1 MWKRISLLTLFLVC
15 FSFSGKPQF
24 DTKKDWGAAIGLTWG
39 SNVAIWSFNRFIAR
53 SDFAYIGLNTVKENF
68 KKGFV
73 WDNDKV
79 GTNMFGHPYHGSLYF
94 NAARSNGFSFW
105 EAGGFN
111 LGGSLMWEMLMENEY
126 PSINDLVTTPVGGL
140 ILGETFYRL
149 SDVILDDRA
158 VGFERFGRE
167 LTGLVVSPVRGI
179 NRIIRGDAWRKR
191 NASGRQFGIPDISVR
206 VAVGMRALE
215 LKDELFDKGV
225 GMTTTLHVE
234 YGDRFA
240 TKTEKPYDYFMLNA
254 NLHVQKMQPVL
265 GQINIKGR
273 LYSTG
278 LMDSPKDFLSLGVYQ
293 HFDYYDS
300 DIISAVSPYVPY
312 RFCAPASFGLG
323 LVYDNKRFRK
333 WKIDSFF
340 HANVILMGASL
351 SDHYVVDDRNYNLAN
366 GFSWQWGINLSNR
379 KKFSASLHY
388 EGFRFFTWKGY
399 DKEMDWGSVDPRSL
413 NVQGDESQAI
423 SQALH
428 FRMEYKL
435 ANRLYLTGTYSN
447 YFRETTYR
455 YFDDVFSQTSE
466 GKFMLTYFFKSLP
479 SN

>member
-1 MWKRISLLTLFLVC
+1 MWKRISFLTLFLVC
-15 FSFSGKPQF
+15 FSLSGKPQP
-24 DTKKDWGAAIGLTWG
+24 DAKKDWGTAIGLTLG
-39 SNVAIWSFNRFIAR
+39 SNVAVWSFNRFIVR
-53 SDFAYIGLNTVKENF
+53 SDFAYIGLHTVKENF
-68 KKGFV
+68 KNGFV

-105 EAGGFN
+105 EAGGFG

-126 PSINDLVTTPVGGL
+126 PSINDIVTTPVGGL
-140 ILGETFYRL
+140 ILGETLYRL
-149 SDVILDDRA
+149 SDFILDDRA
-158 VGFERFGRE
+158 VGVERFGRE
-167 LTGLVVSPVRGI
+167 LTGLIVSPVRGI

-191 NASGRQFGIPDISVR
+191 NASGRQFGIPDVSVR

-225 GMTTTLHVE
+225 GMTTNLQVE

-240 TKTEKPYDYFMLNA
+240 TETEKPYDYFMFNA
-254 NLHVQKMQPVL
+254 NLHVQKMQPLL

-278 LMDSPKDFLSLGVYQ
+278 LMDSRKDFLSLGVYQ

-312 RFCAPASFGLG
+312 RFCAPASFGVG

-366 GFSWQWGINLSNR
+366 GFSWQWGINLSN
-379 KKFSASLHY
+379 KK
-388 EGFRFFTWKGY
+388 
-399 DKEMDWGSVDPRSL
+399 
-413 NVQGDESQAI
+413 
-423 SQALH
+423 
-428 FRMEYKL
+428 
-435 ANRLYLTGTYSN
+435 
-447 YFRETTYR
+447 
-455 YFDDVFSQTSE
+455 
-466 GKFMLTYFFKSLP
+466 
-479 SN
+479 

>member
-1 MWKRISLLTLFLVC
+1 
-15 FSFSGKPQF
+15 
-24 DTKKDWGAAIGLTWG
+24 
-39 SNVAIWSFNRFIAR
+39 
-53 SDFAYIGLNTVKENF
+53 
-68 KKGFV
+68 
-73 WDNDKV
+73 
-79 GTNMFGHPYHGSLYF
+79 
-94 NAARSNGFSFW
+94 
-105 EAGGFN
+105 
-111 LGGSLMWEMLMENEY
+111 
-126 PSINDLVTTPVGGL
+126 
-140 ILGETFYRL
+140 
-149 SDVILDDRA
+149 
-158 VGFERFGRE
+158 
-167 LTGLVVSPVRGI
+167 
-179 NRIIRGDAWRKR
+179 
-191 NASGRQFGIPDISVR
+191 
-206 VAVGMRALE
+206 
-215 LKDELFDKGV
+215 
-225 GMTTTLHVE
+225 
-234 YGDRFA
+234 
-240 TKTEKPYDYFMLNA
+240 
-254 NLHVQKMQPVL
+254 
-265 GQINIKGR
+265 
-273 LYSTG
+273 
-278 LMDSPKDFLSLGVYQ
+278 MDSRKDFLSLGVYQ

-312 RFCAPASFGLG
+312 RFCAPASFGVG

-366 GFSWQWGINLSNR
+366 GFSWQWGINLSNK

-428 FRMEYKL
+428 FRMDYKL

-466 GKFMLTYFFKSLP
+466 GKLMLTYFFTHSP
-479 SN
+479 